1 MMESGRARQHS
12 FTKPPHTP
20 APAPPHTP
28 PHTPAPAPA
37 PARSQIC
44 KNVKTESCT
53 ALESFGETSDIK
65 ILQKTVL
72 EAQEL
77 NYEDYLYCEECRS
90 FFFNKCEVHGPALFV
105 PDTVVPMGV
114 ADRARQT
121 LPPGLEIRKSGIPDA
136 GLGVFNQGEPVA
148 VGAHFGPYQGD
159 VVNKEEAMNSG
170 YSWVI
175 YKGRKC
181 EEYVDAKRQ
190 MNANWMR
197 YVNCARNDE
206 EKNLVAFQYQ
216 GGIFYRCCR
225 SIKPGTELLVWYEE
239 DYAKDLGL
247 TFDYLWNIKCSPNGM
262 NKALLQVFSCSLCP
276 LSYKSLIYLHKH
288 TRRCHYEE
296 YVTLTEKGENKYENL
311 ISTQISSSQQ
321 TSCGSVA
328 TKTSRQKQKRNHACK
343 DCGMS
348 FNDGSNLRKHQR
360 IHTGE
365 KPYHCSQCGKSF
377 RHHSTLQRHQ
387 RIHTGEKPHHCSQCG
402 KSFAQMGHLQRHQ
415 RIHTGEKPYSCP
427 QCGKS
432 FTYRDNLKMH
442 QRIHTRE
449 NVYHCSQCGKI
460 FNHQSNLQQ
469 HQRVHTGDKPF
480 HCSECG
486 KSFRHQ
492 SHFQT
497 HQRTHR
503 GERPYKCA
511 QCGKSFAQ
519 HSYLR
524 QHHRI
529 HTREKPYSCSL
540 CGVSFTQQGHLR
552 THQRIHTG
560 DKPYHC
566 SLCGKSFTRQSSLQ
580 QHQHIHTG
588 EKPYHCSQCGKSFTR
603 HSTLQYHRRVHTG
616 EKPYHHT

>member
-1 MMESGRARQHS
+1 MMESARANRDS
-12 FTKPPHTP
+12 FK
-20 APAPPHTP
+20 TP
-28 PHTPAPAPA
+28 PHTPAPAA
-37 PARSQIC
+37 SQIR
-44 KNVKTESCT
+44 KDVKTESCT
-53 ALESFGETSDIK
+53 ALIGETADIK
-65 ILQKTVL
+65 RFQKRAL
-72 EAQEL
+72 EEQEP

-90 FFFNKCEVHGPALFV
+90 FFFKKCEVHGPALFI
-105 PDTVVPMGV
+105 PDTPVPMGV
-114 ADRARQT
+114 ADRARRT
-121 LPPGLEIRKSGIPDA
+121 LPPSLEIQKSGIPDA
-136 GLGVFNQGEPVA
+136 GLGVFNKGEPVP
-148 VGAHFGPYQGD
+148 VGVHFGPYQGD
-159 VVNKEEAMNSG
+159 IVKKEDAMNSG

-175 YKGRKC
+175 YKGRQC
-181 EEYVDAKRQ
+181 EEYIDAKRQ

-197 YVNCARNDE
+197 YVNCARSDE

-225 SIKPGTELLVWYEE
+225 TIKPGRELLVWYEE

-247 TFDYLWNIKCSPNGM
+247 TFDFLWNIKRSPNGM
-262 NKALLQVFSCSLCP
+262 NNALLQVFTCSLCT
-276 LSYKSLIYLHKH
+276 LSYESLIYLHKH
-288 TRRCHYEE
+288 IRRCHCEE
-296 YVTLTEKGENKYENL
+296 YLTLTEQGENKHENL
-311 ISTQISSSQQ
+311 IPSSEQ
-321 TSCGSVA
+321 TSRGTVA
-328 TKTSRQKQKRNHACK
+328 AETSSHKQKRKHHLCK

-377 RHHSTLQRHQ
+377 RHHSTLQRH
-387 RIHTGEKPHHCSQCG
+387 RRVHTGEKPHRCSQCG
-402 KSFAQMGHLQRHQ
+402 KSFSQMGHLQRHQ

-469 HQRVHTGDKPF
+469 HQRVHTGEKPF

-497 HQRTHR
+497 HQRSHR
-503 GERPYKCA
+503 GDRPYKCV

-519 HSYLR
+519 HGYLR

-529 HTREKPYSCSL
+529 HTREKPYTCSV

-552 THQRIHTG
+552 THLRIHTG
-560 DKPYHC
+560 DKPYRC

-580 QHQHIHTG
+580 QHQHVHTG
-588 EKPYHCSQCGKSFTR
+588 EKPYSCSHCGKSFTR
-603 HSTLQYHRRVHTG
+603 HSTLQYHQRVHTG
-616 EKPYHHT
+616 DKPYHHV